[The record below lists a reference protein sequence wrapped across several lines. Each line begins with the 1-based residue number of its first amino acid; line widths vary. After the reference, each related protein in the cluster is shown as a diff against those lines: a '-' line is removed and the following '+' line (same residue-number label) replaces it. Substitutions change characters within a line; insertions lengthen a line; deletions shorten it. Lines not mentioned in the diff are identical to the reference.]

1 MKRYVYII
9 VITHLYVIK
18 LPSQIKKNIAEKYRL
33 HVCCEKIGVAEVA
46 ECRSAAAG
54 QGNSADSGHCTCSNC
69 SVLVP
74 IRHRLLTSWDTL
86 HYLGHLGLSVDCVDV

>member
-1 MKRYVYII
+1 MCSLGSSCLLRYKRNFAENI
-9 VITHLYVIK
+9 V
-18 LPSQIKKNIAEKYRL
+18 KYRL
-33 HVCCEKIGVAEVA
+33 HVCCDKIGVAEVA

-54 QGNSADSGHCTCSNC
+54 QGNSADSGQWTCSNC